1 MKARIWYRR
10 PEGTWVKVNGA
21 ENGPMLVPGAFL
33 NIDAC
38 GTRAMAAAPVPFP
51 SRGGSAPA
59 SNSRTM
65 ASPRAVP
72 LYTRLPWITPGAGQR
87 WPPQAY

>member
-1 MKARIWYRR
+1 MKM
-10 PEGTWVKVNGA
+10 NGA
-21 ENGPMLVPGAFL
+21 ENGPMLVPGALL
-33 NIDAC
+33 NNADS
-38 GTRAMAAAPVPFP
+38 GTREMAAAPLPFP
-51 SRGGSAPA
+51 SRGGSALA
-59 SNSRTM
+59 SNKRTM